1 MASFGYYVHKNT
13 AWANA
18 KKGDEAQSENLRS
31 KQMEI
36 QPKLIPVHVQGKYF
50 DVTKT
55 VAKDFS
61 TFIFHH

>member
-1 MASFGYYVHKNT
+1 MASSGYYVHKST
-13 AWANA
+13 TWSDA
-18 KKGDEAQSENLRS
+18 KKGDEVQSENLRS

-36 QPKLIPVHVQGKYF
+36 QSKLIPLYVQGKYF

-61 TFIFHH
+61 TFIFQH